1 MEEALSILWTYARRQ
16 PIESNG
22 KTIVAT
28 ISQSIAAIRIIM
40 RLEGWLQKSEKVKD
54 KSEKPAAPAVATS
67 RHQASKPHKVSP
79 RWCELVART
88 SSLMQAY
95 GSSPHKDVLVVTT
108 YHPQSRHLPCQE
120 VLSCFDK
127 GAFRL
132 PQPRKV
138 GHQGLY
144 IKADNKNCNQASKPR
159 KVSPS
164 YPYIA
169 ADLHKNTPLM
179 EPPMIR
185 HHVANDNNR
194 DDGERLISSRPPPF

>member
-67 RHQASKPHKVSP
+67 ACRGERQFP

-144 IKADNKNCNQASKPR
+144 IKADNKNCNPTSKPR

-179 EPPMIR
+179 ELPMIR
-185 HHVANDNNR
+185 HHVADDNYR

>member
-22 KTIVAT
+22 KTI
-28 ISQSIAAIRIIM
+28 
-40 RLEGWLQKSEKVKD
+40 
-54 KSEKPAAPAVATS
+54 
-67 RHQASKPHKVSP
+67 
-79 RWCELVART
+79 
-88 SSLMQAY
+88 
-95 GSSPHKDVLVVTT
+95 VTT

-169 ADLHKNTPLM
+169 ADLHKTPPLM

-185 HHVANDNNR
+185 HHVADDNYR
-194 DDGERLISSRPPPF
+194 DDRERLISSRPPPF

>member
-95 GSSPHKDVLVVTT
+95 GSSPHK
-108 YHPQSRHLPCQE
+108 
-120 VLSCFDK
+120 
-127 GAFRL
+127 
-132 PQPRKV
+132 
-138 GHQGLY
+138 
-144 IKADNKNCNQASKPR
+144 
-159 KVSPS
+159 VSPP

>member
-22 KTIVAT
+22 KIIVAT

-67 RHQASKPHKVSP
+67 RHQGSCIKADNKSCHQASKPHKVSP

-95 GSSPHKDVLVVTT
+95 GSSPHK
-108 YHPQSRHLPCQE
+108 
-120 VLSCFDK
+120 
-127 GAFRL
+127 
-132 PQPRKV
+132 
-138 GHQGLY
+138 
-144 IKADNKNCNQASKPR
+144 
-159 KVSPS
+159 VSPP

-185 HHVANDNNR
+185 HHVANDNYR
-194 DDGERLISSRPPPF
+194 DDGERLISSRPPPFFQKVISC

>member
-28 ISQSIAAIRIIM
+28 ISQSIAAICIIM

-67 RHQASKPHKVSP
+67 VCRGERQFP
-79 RWCELVART
+79 RWCGLVART

-95 GSSPHKDVLVVTT
+95 GSSPHK
-108 YHPQSRHLPCQE
+108 
-120 VLSCFDK
+120 
-127 GAFRL
+127 
-132 PQPRKV
+132 
-138 GHQGLY
+138 
-144 IKADNKNCNQASKPR
+144 
-159 KVSPS
+159 VSSPYS
-164 YPYIA
+164 YIA
-169 ADLHKNTPLM
+169 ADLHKNAPLM

-185 HHVANDNNR
+185 HHVANDNYR

>member
-67 RHQASKPHKVSP
+67 VCRGERQFP
-79 RWCELVART
+79 RWCGLVART
-88 SSLMQAY
+88 SPLMQAY

-108 YHPQSRHLPCQE
+108 YHPQSCHLPCQE

-159 KVSPS
+159 KVSLP

-185 HHVANDNNR
+185 HHVADDNYR
-194 DDGERLISSRPPPF
+194 DDGQRLISSRPPPF